1 MAEKDITEKHLEA
14 YNDVAAD
21 IANVLLFGGKRLIQV
36 IKHVDETLKL
46 MSAITGDRRFE
57 QMYNARVL
65 TGEDKEPKME
75 RMLDEIEERGIQIG
89 EARGRQLEKKDNIA
103 RMADYILR
111 EHPGMTREQAVETA
125 ASILR

>member
-89 EARGRQLEKKDNIA
+89 EARGRQLEKEDNIA